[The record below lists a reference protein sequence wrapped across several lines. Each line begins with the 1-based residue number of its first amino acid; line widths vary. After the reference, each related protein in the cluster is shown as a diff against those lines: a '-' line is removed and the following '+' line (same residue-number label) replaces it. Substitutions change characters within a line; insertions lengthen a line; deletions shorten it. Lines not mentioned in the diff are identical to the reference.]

1 MVKLKINKMEN
12 AYGIKSLRT
21 NFGGDSLFFQAVIYS
36 PNGVF
41 KTSFSRTMHNL
52 SSNNLESIEDRI
64 THTKATID
72 LSLVDDSGNIVT
84 NDLSNKAIVFSR
96 ELYTSSNELKLNS
109 YSNELRFLTT
119 DKDSKDKLDKI
130 ITEATSKMKI
140 SITNKLKAAKLK
152 EDKAI
157 ETLITKNFD
166 NLELNDLEEIFKLV
180 KDTEKKD
187 ISKVDNKKLFQKA
200 YNPID
205 TEEFLEA
212 ANNYVT
218 IYQRRLSEELFD
230 GNFNDS
236 NCMSFLEQV
245 KDSSFLSE
253 EKKRGLYLKD
263 NTYYDLTKIEELF
276 SEAIKKISDEPQILS
291 ANRELMKSMGSSQEA
306 NALKKSF
313 QKDPLLINQ
322 LALGRKNIILI
333 SLKNQ
338 GLETE
343 MFLEEIDN
351 IKKDYAK
358 LLMEAKTKRSQ
369 FEEAIKIYK
378 NRFNPIFDVEIKN
391 KEESLL
397 GEKYLQLFLNIKA
410 KKM

>member
-166 NLELNDLEEIFKLV
+166 NLELNDLEEI
-180 KDTEKKD
+180 
-187 ISKVDNKKLFQKA
+187 
-200 YNPID
+200 
-205 TEEFLEA
+205 
-212 ANNYVT
+212 
-218 IYQRRLSEELFD
+218 
-230 GNFNDS
+230 
-236 NCMSFLEQV
+236 
-245 KDSSFLSE
+245 
-253 EKKRGLYLKD
+253 
-263 NTYYDLTKIEELF
+263 
-276 SEAIKKISDEPQILS
+276 
-291 ANRELMKSMGSSQEA
+291 
-306 NALKKSF
+306 
-313 QKDPLLINQ
+313 
-322 LALGRKNIILI
+322 LI
-333 SLKNQ
+333 S
-338 GLETE
+338 
-343 MFLEEIDN
+343 
-351 IKKDYAK
+351 
-358 LLMEAKTKRSQ
+358 
-369 FEEAIKIYK
+369 
-378 NRFNPIFDVEIKN
+378 
-391 KEESLL
+391 
-397 GEKYLQLFLNIKA
+397 
-410 KKM
+410 